1 MLQLSVHICG
11 LLWTCSNSFT
21 SFLCWGPQAWIQ
33 YCSWGLTMSEQ
44 RGTNT
49 FLSLLVTP
57 LLMQLRIQL
66 AFWTASAHCWL
77 LLTF

>member
-1 MLQLSVHICG
+1 
-11 LLWTCSNSFT
+11 
-21 SFLCWGPQAWIQ
+21 
-33 YCSWGLTMSEQ
+33 MSEQ

-49 FLSLLVTP
+49 FLSLLGTP